1 MGLVQ
6 IYTGCEPHPLYDD
19 IKLVDR
25 NINFKNVVNK
35 VMNDYDGIYKK
46 CKEWSDE
53 VHRLVIDKLR
63 KENNFCDMLIDG
75 FPTTKSL
82 L

>member
-1 MGLVQ
+1 
-6 IYTGCEPHPLYDD
+6 
-19 IKLVDR
+19 
-25 NINFKNVVNK
+25 
-35 VMNDYDGIYKK
+35 MNDYDGIYKK